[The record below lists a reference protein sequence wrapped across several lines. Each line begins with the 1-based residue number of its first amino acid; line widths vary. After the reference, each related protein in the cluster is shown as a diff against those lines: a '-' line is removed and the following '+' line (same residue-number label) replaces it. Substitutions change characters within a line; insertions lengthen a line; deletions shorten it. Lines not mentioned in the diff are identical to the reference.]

1 MSCKI
6 KTKKYD
12 NVYLLKLSGEIEA
25 PDINTISKK
34 LESLLNSKYHTI
46 AIDLNEVKYIDSHGL
61 GVFVYYWK
69 MMEKNDRELVFVKP
83 SGVIKTIFEGTN
95 LDQILNIVDSPEDL

>member
-6 KTKKYD
+6 KTRKYD
-12 NVYLLKLSGEIEA
+12 TVYVLEISGEIEV

-34 LESLLNSKYHTI
+34 LESLVHGQYHTV

-61 GVFVYYWK
+61 GVFVYFWK

-83 SGVIKTIFEGTN
+83 QGLIKTIFEGTN
-95 LDQILNIVDSPEDL
+95 LSQILKIIDNVEDL